1 MAPVGG
7 KRLSLS
13 GSSSSKDD
21 GVLARVS
28 RSSIVTK
35 GKQAACGATYVGKKI
50 AKSTGKAAWL
60 VATTFLVL
68 GLPLIIVMDREQQ
81 LNDLDL
87 QQASLLG
94 APPASVVAPQKLAF
108 LVLPLPQ
115 LLHPK

>member
-1 MAPVGG
+1 MASMGG
-7 KRLSLS
+7 KRFSLT
-13 GSSSSKDD
+13 GSRSRSSKND
-21 GVLARVS
+21 GVLARIS
-28 RSSIVTK
+28 QSSIVIK
-35 GKQAACGATYVGKKI
+35 GKEAACGATYMGKKL

-94 APPASVVAPQKLAF
+94 GASPVTTQN
-108 LVLPLPQ
+108 
-115 LLHPK
+115 

>member
-1 MAPVGG
+1 MAPMGG
-7 KRLSLS
+7 KRFALT
-13 GSSSSKDD
+13 GSSSSSKND
-21 GVLARVS
+21 GVLARIS
-28 RSSIVTK
+28 KSSIVTK
-35 GKQAACGATYVGKKI
+35 GKQAACGATYVGKKL

-94 APPASVVAPQKLAF
+94 ASPATIQN
-108 LVLPLPQ
+108 
-115 LLHPK
+115 

>member
-1 MAPVGG
+1 MCKLCRFMFEVFNKHRG
-7 KRLSLS
+7 KPFALT
-13 GSSSSKDD
+13 GSSSKND
-21 GVLARVS
+21 GVLARIS
-28 RSSIVTK
+28 QSTIVTK
-35 GKQAACGATYVGKKI
+35 GKQAACDATYVGKKL

-94 APPASVVAPQKLAF
+94 ASPATTQN
-108 LVLPLPQ
+108 
-115 LLHPK
+115 